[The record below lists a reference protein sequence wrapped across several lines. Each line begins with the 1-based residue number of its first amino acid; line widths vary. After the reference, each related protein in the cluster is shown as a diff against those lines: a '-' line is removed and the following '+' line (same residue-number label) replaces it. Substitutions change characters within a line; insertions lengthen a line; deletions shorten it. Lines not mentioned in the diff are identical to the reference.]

1 MNNTLVD
8 ASINQSSTISDDT
21 VNLIYNVFSA
31 EMMKTYKNVL
41 VNDLLLDKYGQKM
54 HKSKGNAIEPFT
66 ILKNYGADATRFYML
81 HTSPVWTPLKFDE
94 DGIKEINSKFFNTL
108 KNTYTFFQM
117 YANADNLDPRDFNVS
132 YDKLEE
138 IDKWLLSKYNKLVKN
153 VTDSFEEYDLNKAV
167 KYLNG
172 FVNEELSNWYIRRNR
187 RRFWASE
194 LDNSK
199 KAVYQT
205 TYEVLVGLCKLA
217 APVVPYTT
225 DEIYT
230 NLTDEESVHLAN
242 YPKCDESLI
251 DETIEKRM
259 DLIRDLISLGR
270 NAREESKVKVR
281 QPISEVILDGKNKA
295 TIEDLIDLVKEE
307 LNVKEVEFSDDVKA
321 CTTYSFKP
329 QLKTV
334 GPKYGKFLGGV
345 REYLANVDGN
355 SAMDELEA
363 NGVLKFDVQ
372 GNPIELSKEDLLIE
386 AAQVEGFA
394 SESDFG
400 ITVVLETTLSEELIE
415 EGFVR
420 EIISKIQTMRKDS
433 GFEVM
438 DRIKVYVSGNDKIS
452 GIMDKNAELIKDE
465 VLADAIAGSD
475 YEASKEW
482 NINGEKVSL
491 GVEKVK

>member
-1 MNNTLVD
+1 MGK
-8 ASINQSSTISDDT
+8 SP
-21 VNLIYNVFSA
+21 
-31 EMMKTYKNVL
+31 YKNVL

-117 YANADNLDPRDFNVS
+117 YANTDNLDPREFKVEYND
-132 YDKLEE
+132 LEE

-217 APVVPYTT
+217 APVVPFTT

-251 DETIEKRM
+251 DEVIEKRM

-281 QPISEVILDGKNKA
+281 QPISEVILDGKNKS

-307 LNVKEVEFSDDVKA
+307 LNVKEVNFVDDLSEYMNFEVKPN
-321 CTTYSFKP
+321 FK
-329 QLKTV
+329 V
-334 GPKYGKFLGGV
+334 CGPILGKEIGLF
-345 REYLANVDGN
+345 
-355 SAMDELEA
+355 
-363 NGVLKFDVQ
+363 
-372 GNPIELSKEDLLIE
+372 SKELAGITNEDISKLDSGEEVTLGNFKVTKDMIDIRISSK
-386 AAQVEGFA
+386 EGFNA
-394 SESDFG
+394 AMENNNF
-400 ITVVLETTLSEELIE
+400 IILNTTLTEELLE
-415 EGFVR
+415 EGIAR
-420 EIISKIQTMRKDS
+420 ELVSKIQQLRKEKD
-433 GFEVM
+433 FNIT
-438 DRIKVYVSGNDKIS
+438 DRIDILYSENEELTKVMNNFESFIKNETLCDNFLVKNDLTEDYNLN
-452 GIMDKNAELIKDE
+452 GIE
-465 VLADAIAGSD
+465 VKLDVVR
-475 YEASKEW
+475 K
-482 NINGEKVSL
+482 
-491 GVEKVK
+491 